1 MSSGNYKWDKN
12 EDKENP
18 LFDPE
23 KELRVVLFTSR
34 NKDNSHLDDFQE
46 RRKAFLSTKSDEE
59 IIEEFKDSFL
69 RKSAPGELSR
79 VYVSLN
85 ARDSKKI
92 QKALIHF
99 LLDAEDLNL
108 ASLPVKLAAISAQ
121 KENALEKKWF
131 FDFDAPAEK
140 LPEFLEDVEK
150 EIAATKAKQRDPE
163 SFHSEILE
171 ARPTVSGHAVV
182 VSRPFDS
189 SKLLEKWHADV
200 SLKRDDLLFLYHEV
214 KA

>member
-12 EDKENP
+12 EGKENP
-18 LFDPE
+18 LFGPD
-23 KELRVVLFTSR
+23 KKLRVVLFTSR
-34 NKDNSHLDDFQE
+34 NKDNSELENFSE
-46 RRKAFLSTKSDEE
+46 RRRAFLSTKEDSE
-59 IIEEFKDSFL
+59 IIEEFKDSFM
-69 RKSAPGELSR
+69 RKSMPGEVSR

-108 ASLPVKLAAISAQ
+108 ASLPVKLAALAAQ

-131 FDFDAPAEK
+131 FDFDAPAEM
-140 LPEFLEDVEK
+140 LPEFLEDVEM

-163 SFHSEILE
+163 SFRSEILE

-189 SKLLEKWHADV
+189 SKLLQKWHEYVD
-200 SLKRDDLLFLYHEV
+200 LKRDDLLFLYHGV
-214 KA
+214 KE